1 MFFRLFVTVW
11 GSTVTRNFLGRL
23 RSKIKT
29 AIVGVDKHFNDHKR
43 VSLLHFHVVVTG
55 TSCTVTQ
62 TNFKIKF
69 SVSG

>member
-29 AIVGVDKHFNDHKR
+29 AIVSVDKHFNDHKR
-43 VSLLHFHVVVTG
+43 SHFYIFTWWLQELPALSLKQI
-55 TSCTVTQ
+55 S
-62 TNFKIKF
+62 K
-69 SVSG
+69 